1 MKTDTVRLALSTRR
15 TFLGGMGTAGVLALG
30 ALPPLF
36 LARAAEQNKTN
47 RDGKILVLL
56 QLAGGND
63 GLNTVI
69 PHANAEYYRQ
79 RPSLAVGKS
88 AVLKLNDELGL
99 HPQLAG
105 IKSLHDD
112 GLLSIIQGVGYPN
125 PNRSHFRS
133 MDIWHSARP
142 DEEITRDGWMGRA
155 MDAAADKFA
164 GRVPA
169 LALGTDRLPLALVA
183 QRVTV
188 PTVKSLKDYQLSEGN
203 GNAKDLRRRRQL
215 IGESAQA
222 GAKGNSDLDFLHRT
236 AATAIQTA
244 DKIAATTA
252 SYKPAKPYPQTGLGQ
267 RLQTLAQ
274 LITADIGPQVYFV
287 SLDGFDTHSDQAGA
301 HAALMGELGG
311 AVQAF
316 FADLKA
322 HGLSERVLLATFS
335 EFGRRVKENGSL
347 GTDHGAASQI
357 LLVNARIKPAIHGKH
372 PDLHDLDEG
381 DLKHHTDFRQVYAT
395 LLEQWLGWP
404 SQPALLGKFA
414 QLKLS

>member
-1 MKTDTVRLALSTRR
+1 MSA
-15 TFLGGMGTAGVLALG
+15 AGVLALG
-30 ALPPLF
+30 TLPPLF
-36 LARAAEQNKTN
+36 FARAAGQNKAD

-69 PHANAEYYRQ
+69 PHTHAEYHRL
-79 RPSLAVGKS
+79 RPSLGVPKGA
-88 AVLKLNDELGL
+88 ALKLNDELGL
-99 HPQLAG
+99 HPQLTG
-105 IKSLHDD
+105 LKSLHDD

-142 DEEITRDGWMGRA
+142 DEEISRDGWMGRA

-395 LLEQWLGWP
+395 LLEQWLDWP

>member
-1 MKTDTVRLALSTRR
+1 MAAT
-15 TFLGGMGTAGVLALG
+15 GVLALG

-36 LARAAEQNKTN
+36 LARAAEQNKAS

-69 PHANAEYYRQ
+69 PHTHTEYQRL
-79 RPSLAVGKS
+79 RPSLGVGKG

-99 HPQLAG
+99 HPQLTG
-105 IKSLHDD
+105 LKSLHDE
-112 GLLSIIQGVGYPN
+112 GLLSIIQGVGYPK

-142 DEEITRDGWMGRA
+142 DEESTRDGWMGRA
-155 MDAAADKFA
+155 MDAAAAKFA

-188 PTVKSLKDYQLSEGN
+188 PTVKSLKDYQLSEGK

-215 IGESAQA
+215 IGELAQA
-222 GAKGNSDLDFLHRT
+222 EAKGNSDLDFLHRT
-236 AATAIQTA
+236 ASTAIQTA
-244 DKIAATTA
+244 DKIAATTTA
-252 SYKPAKPYPQTGLGQ
+252 YKPAKPYPQTGLGQ

-274 LITADIGPQVYFV
+274 LITADIGPQVFFV

-301 HAALMGELGG
+301 HAALLGELGG

-322 HGLSERVLLATFS
+322 HGLSERVMLATFS

-347 GTDHGAASQI
+347 GTDHGAASQMF
-357 LLVNARIKPAIHGKH
+357 LVSAGIKSAIHGKH
-372 PDLHDLDEG
+372 PDLHNLDEG

-395 LLEQWLGWP
+395 LLEQWLDWP
-404 SQPALLGKFA
+404 SEPALLGKFA
-414 QLKLS
+414 QLKLA